1 MNPAR
6 LGFLVLV
13 PGVALVHGFG
23 QYFARNMWFVAL
35 SESGGDYDVLKVAEV
50 AATVGAVVAALV
62 GVLGGG
68 PACLAL
74 GLFSCAAGQFLI
86 AADWFAPGCVAVGV
100 GRTLALVGSTSCAL
114 RAFDSRQD
122 SGRMALLMG
131 VYALTNLSAVA
142 ANAGAGLLR
151 EFIGARSVIA
161 VGGAIEL
168 LAAVLSIPL
177 LVLALQRPADLGGGG
192 KPHFGLIGIAAAV
205 SIVGGLAAGLFWLA
219 TDFAYGS
226 VREDILT
233 SSWLYLLNPAGAVL
247 GCLLSGGLLAAL
259 SFSGRQVPPLPVAA
273 LGFVFGGLLLLPMAL
288 PSEMLGA
295 FVIGPIFFVSGFAE
309 PLLFGGVIA
318 AMGVGV
324 HWRVVPVLVAIY
336 SGLQTAPGW
345 MVRNTLELV
354 GISSPGG
361 FAAALGGA
369 VVLVVGLAMLA
380 ASVPLSRLRARLEGE
395 DGEAPPPADALDPYG
410 FPAGPPATS

>member
-1 MNPAR
+1 MNAAR
-6 LGFLVLV
+6 IGVLVLLPV
-13 PGVALVHGFG
+13 VSLVHSFG
-23 QYFARNMWFVAL
+23 QYFARSMWFVSL

-74 GLFSCAAGQFLI
+74 GLFCCAAGQVLI

-100 GRTLALVGSTSCAL
+100 GRTLAMVGTTSCAL

-131 VYALTNLSAVA
+131 LYALTNLSALG

-151 EFIGARSVIA
+151 EYIGARGVIA
-161 VGGAIEL
+161 VGGGMEL
-168 LAAVLSIPL
+168 LAAVLSVPI
-177 LVLALQRPADLGGGG
+177 LVLALQRPADLGGGDR
-192 KPHFGLIGIAAAV
+192 PHFGLIGIAAAI

-226 VREDILT
+226 VHDDML
-233 SSWLYLLNPAGAVL
+233 SSNWLYMLNPAGAVL

-259 SFSGRQVPPLPVAA
+259 FFSGKQLPPLPVAGAGFA
-273 LGFVFGGLLLLPMAL
+273 LGGLLLLPLAM
-288 PSEMLGA
+288 PSEMLGLY
-295 FVIGPIFFVSGFAE
+295 VIAPIFFASGFAE
-309 PLLFGGVIA
+309 PLLYGGVIA
-318 AMGVGV
+318 AIGVAG
-324 HWRVVPVLVAIY
+324 HWRVVPVLVALY

-354 GISSPGG
+354 GVSSPGG
-361 FAAALGGA
+361 LVTAACGA

-380 ASVPLSRLRARLEGE
+380 AAIPLARLRANLEGE
-395 DGEAPPPADALDPYG
+395 AGEAPPLADALDPYG
-410 FPAGPPATS
+410 FPAGPPAAS

>member
-1 MNPAR
+1 M
-6 LGFLVLV
+6 
-13 PGVALVHGFG
+13 
-23 QYFARNMWFVAL
+23 
-35 SESGGDYDVLKVAEV
+35 
-50 AATVGAVVAALV
+50 
-62 GVLGGG
+62 
-68 PACLAL
+68 L

-100 GRTLALVGSTSCAL
+100 GRTLAMVGGASCAL

-142 ANAGAGLLR
+142 ANAGAALLR

-177 LVLALQRPADLGGGG
+177 LVLALQRPADLGGGD

-226 VREDILT
+226 VRDDML
-233 SSWLYLLNPAGAVL
+233 SSNWLYMLNPAGAVL
-247 GCLLSGGLLAAL
+247 GCLVSGGLLAAL
-259 SFSGRQVPPLPVAA
+259 SFSGKQVPPLPVAA

-295 FVIGPIFFVSGFAE
+295 FVIGPIFFVS
-309 PLLFGGVIA
+309 GVIA

-369 VVLVVGLAMLA
+369 VVLVVGLALLA
-380 ASVPLSRLRARLEGE
+380 AAIPNARLRARLEGE

-410 FPAGPPATS
+410 FPAGPPAAS